1 MDKAEGAA
9 QEVMVADALALMEA
23 VVAPA
28 VMVEAVMVEA
38 VMAEVV
44 MAEVVMA
51 EDVMAEDVMAV
62 AAGAEVEDLEWGEAV
77 CQDLDKM
84 VPRKQKRKSGMQAYL
99 IP

>member
-23 VVAPA
+23 VVAP
-28 VMVEAVMVEA
+28 
-38 VMAEVV
+38 VV
-44 MAEVVMA
+44 TAEVVMA

-62 AAGAEVEDLEWGEAV
+62 AAGAEVEDLEWEEAV

>member
-1 MDKAEGAA
+1 VDKAEGAA

-28 VMVEAVMVEA
+28 VMAEVVT
-38 VMAEVV
+38 AEVV
-44 MAEVVMA
+44 MAEDVMA

-62 AAGAEVEDLEWGEAV
+62 AAGAEVEDLEWEEAV

>member
-28 VMVEAVMVEA
+28 VM
-38 VMAEVV
+38 AEVV
-44 MAEVVMA
+44 TAEVVMA

-62 AAGAEVEDLEWGEAV
+62 AAGAEVEDLEWEEAV

>member
-1 MDKAEGAA
+1 VDKAEGAA

-28 VMVEAVMVEA
+28 VM
-38 VMAEVV
+38 AEVV
-44 MAEVVMA
+44 TAEVVMA

-62 AAGAEVEDLEWGEAV
+62 AAGAEVEDLEWEEAV